1 MKFARYVETEL
12 ATVSIM
18 EEDVV
23 LVVDNSFDD
32 RLSLSVGIVCLD
44 NIKISYYFF
53 IFILTKLILLK
64 YSTITGHQIKLIHAS
79 AKKNVPI
86 IKIRSAQSKKKQ
98 EVYLVNIVDFKNV

>member
-32 RLSLSVGIVCLD
+32 RLSLSVGTVCLD
-44 NIKISYYFF
+44 NIMISYYFLA
-53 IFILTKLILLK
+53 IAI
-64 YSTITGHQIKLIHAS
+64 
-79 AKKNVPI
+79 P
-86 IKIRSAQSKKKQ
+86 
-98 EVYLVNIVDFKNV
+98 VYLLNLYYLNIQKLQVTKSNLYMHLQRKMFRS